1 VTTFVLI
8 TATDTGVGKTWT
20 SIALATALK
29 AAGRKVVGIKPVET
43 GTAEA
48 PSGGEDGVKLA
59 LATGQAAP
67 KQALYRFRSQVSAA
81 LAAEEEELKLD
92 WPKLVAEIRAH
103 AKGADVA
110 IIEGAGGLLTPMTWE
125 KGALDLAK
133 ELKAGAVVAATDRLG
148 TINQTLLTVDELEH
162 SGVTV
167 LGIILSEP
175 EKADESTRTNAK
187 ALQRMRPGLRV
198 FEVPRLMNPDE
209 GTEYVAEL
217 AKAIQ

>member
-1 VTTFVLI
+1 LTTYILI

-59 LATGQAAP
+59 EATGQEAP

-81 LAAEEEELKLD
+81 LAADEEEQKLD
-92 WPKLVAEIRAH
+92 WTKLVAEIREH

-125 KGALDLAK
+125 KGALDLAR
-133 ELKAGAVVAATDRLG
+133 ELKASAVVAAVDKLG

-162 SGVTV
+162 SGIPL
-167 LGIILSEP
+167 LGIVLSEP

-187 ALQRMRPGLRV
+187 ALQRMRPGLKV
-198 FEVPRLMNPDE
+198 FEVPRLMNAHE

-217 AKAIQ
+217 AKLV

>member
-1 VTTFVLI
+1 MTAFVLI

-29 AAGRKVVGIKPVET
+29 GAGRKVVGIKPVET
-43 GTAEA
+43 GTAEVA
-48 PSGGEDGVKLA
+48 SGGEDGVKLA
-59 LATGQAAP
+59 EATGQAAP

-81 LAAEEEELKLD
+81 LAAEEEEQKLD

-110 IIEGAGGLLTPMTWE
+110 IIEGAGGLLTPITWE
-125 KGALDLAK
+125 KSALDLAK
-133 ELKAGAVVAATDRLG
+133 ELKAGAVVAAVDKLG

-162 SGVTV
+162 GGITV

-175 EKADESTRTNAK
+175 EKADESTKTNAQ
-187 ALQRMRPGLRV
+187 ALQRMRPGLKV

-209 GTEYVAEL
+209 GAGYVAEL
-217 AKAIQ
+217 AKLV